1 MKKLIILLLTLSLW
15 MPVQAQQAVDMQEI
29 PQGAVVY
36 SLPRTCVRIVAQAQ
50 YTQFTAGP
58 YARYARK
65 FLGIDVP
72 QENTT
77 SYRLTHIEMTPMLE
91 ADPHQMYV
99 ADVSSKNVSPWFLQ
113 LTSQG
118 LVMLA
123 DSRSGTETKWRFPSM
138 SGEPEVTDAGLIAN
152 IKQEQTTL
160 YRSEVQGTTITPVPV
175 QQSQLVEKT
184 LEERAD
190 EAARKI
196 FQLRNKRM
204 AIITGDTDAIFS
216 GEAMGSALEEMR
228 RMEEEYMKLFMGVT
242 VTGKSHLAADVVPD
256 AEKTKYIVFR
266 ISEKDGLLPA
276 ENVSGRPIVLDM
288 SLIEGNIPVQVRANE
303 QAARSGTRV
312 FYRQPVIMLLRL
324 LDGQQ
329 ELLQART
336 PIYQRGQV
344 LNFII
349 N

>member
-99 ADVSSKNVSPWFLQ
+99 ADVSSKNISPWFLQ

-138 SGEPEVTDAGLIAN
+138 SVEPEVTDAGLIA
-152 IKQEQTTL
+152 
-160 YRSEVQGTTITPVPV
+160 
-175 QQSQLVEKT
+175 
-184 LEERAD
+184 
-190 EAARKI
+190 
-196 FQLRNKRM
+196 
-204 AIITGDTDAIFS
+204 
-216 GEAMGSALEEMR
+216 
-228 RMEEEYMKLFMGVT
+228 
-242 VTGKSHLAADVVPD
+242 
-256 AEKTKYIVFR
+256 
-266 ISEKDGLLPA
+266 
-276 ENVSGRPIVLDM
+276 
-288 SLIEGNIPVQVRANE
+288 
-303 QAARSGTRV
+303 
-312 FYRQPVIMLLRL
+312 
-324 LDGQQ
+324 
-329 ELLQART
+329 
-336 PIYQRGQV
+336 
-344 LNFII
+344 
-349 N
+349 